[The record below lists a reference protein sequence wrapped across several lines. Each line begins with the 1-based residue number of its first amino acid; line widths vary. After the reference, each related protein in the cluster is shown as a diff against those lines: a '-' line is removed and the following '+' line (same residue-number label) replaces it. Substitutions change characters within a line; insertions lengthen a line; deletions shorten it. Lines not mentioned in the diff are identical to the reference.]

1 LAQGG
6 GEAIDVGTLDDRGL
20 DMQPDVKDFMTI
32 DWTYYIEK
40 DRERRMADMV
50 GSRRS
55 AIYKAFYRCQ
65 SFEKHGRNTEC

>member
-1 LAQGG
+1 
-6 GEAIDVGTLDDRGL
+6 
-20 DMQPDVKDFMTI
+20 MQPDVKDFMTI

-40 DRERRMADMV
+40 YRERRMADMV

>member
-1 LAQGG
+1 MAQGG

-50 GSRRS
+50 GNRRS
-55 AIYKAFYRCQ
+55 AIYKAIYRCQ
-65 SFEKHGRNTEC
+65 SSTKHGRNTEC